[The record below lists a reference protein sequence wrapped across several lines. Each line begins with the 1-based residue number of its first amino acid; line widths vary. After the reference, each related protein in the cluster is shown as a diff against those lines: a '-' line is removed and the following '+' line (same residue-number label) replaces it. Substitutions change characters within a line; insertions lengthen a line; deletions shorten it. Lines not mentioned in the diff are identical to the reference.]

1 VVEVKRAE
9 KVKESNIVLK
19 ENKINLK
26 ENKKPITRKTS

>member
-9 KVKESNIVLK
+9 KVKESNVVLK
-19 ENKINLK
+19 EKKINLK